1 MLLHAYGLFQSI
13 AHAFE
18 PYGRTGCPRN
28 ASLDLLN
35 TNKNATAKGGKLEYG
50 AAGGAET
57 PAAYMW
63 LILIDFSRF
72 FSMDRDTFSGHLLGN
87 FSRTSLG
94 ILPHN

>member
-50 AAGGAET
+50 AAGGDRT
-57 PAAYMW
+57 HDPW
-63 LILIDFSRF
+63 LRRPILYPLSYSRI
-72 FSMDRDTFSGHLLGN
+72 SQIHLHYL
-87 FSRTSLG
+87 TA
-94 ILPHN
+94 